1 MYMNTIN
8 FEELENNI
16 SHNNMENTITDLSQQ
31 PMDYYFKINPTTRMP
46 TISEEEFKKRATEL
60 GFRGYAMRN
69 GEYTKTYKKYFNKI
83 YKEKNDMKTNPI
95 KNNKITKVA
104 KNKEEYINQVDKF
117 LLDKQPITVKLD
129 SSNKLKT
136 LLSKALQSST
146 KRILLTI
153 KTKQGKI
160 KGYTLNPETA
170 RRLQDIVIY
179 DKDTMVEESDEEIKS
194 FINADII
201 ESVELSIPTLPN
213 KKSGAFFKYKHII
226 DNLDLTDLQ
235 IYNVNQSINPNSY
248 CCFLQALISGG
259 LSQVKI
265 NTAKSL
271 IISRHIPTCKI
282 NQLCIDLQIHITI
295 KSPSHNN
302 KLIHYPTEKNELCKI
317 IRTQTPINL
326 GLIDEHYFHIKQVP
340 ITSYAITHYE
350 DIKHIKDFHKIYK
363 KNSSGVYKKCNDRFI
378 DSYNC
383 IKLLLENKNKLLNS
397 ISLSDEDIYSSNMYD
412 KFTEIKSLEY
422 EDINIKPTEFKMK
435 EDKDNH
441 VNIFADFET
450 TTDYDKHIP
459 YVLHIRNTELKINK
473 SFIGED
479 CAYKGLQYLSKLGSN
494 IRLIFHNAG
503 YDIRFLYKHISCF
516 SCIERGKFLLRAY
529 GRFYYRKDKFI
540 HLQIQDSYALIPE
553 PLRKFNSMF
562 DLEVYKE
569 ILPYG
574 LYTRENVEKG
584 YIELDEC
591 IEEVKKQFVK
601 NNIGKEINIEEQ
613 NKFVKDFIINVNKWN
628 CLDNNKVDIIRYSK
642 EYCEMDVIVLEQ
654 GYNKFRQYVKDITYS
669 CNQEDLD
676 DELTITD
683 EKYIDIDN
691 YVSVASFSLD
701 YMVMNGVFDNINQ
714 FSGVIREF
722 INKCMYGGRT
732 MVSKNEI
739 YASNV
744 NIDYNDPN
752 NKLSKKHNG
761 IFNQV
766 LADFDAVS
774 LYPSAMEQ
782 LEGFLCGVPK
792 IIENTDYDN
801 IKNYDGYFVEILITE
816 VNKQYNFPLMNK
828 KNEEGIREW
837 TNDMVNETF
846 YCDKTTLEEL
856 IKYHKIKFQIIRGYY
871 FNEGRNY
878 KLKTTIQHL
887 FNTRLKAKAEKNP
900 IEKIYKLIMN
910 SCYGKTLLKPFD
922 TKTEYIS
929 HSKYKDYIS
938 KNYNWIKDTEYI
950 EEKNE
955 WKITSFNPINNHYNM
970 VHCGVE
976 VLSTSK
982 KIMNSV
988 MCLAEDLNID
998 MYYTD
1003 TDSIAID
1010 NSKLPL
1016 LEEEYE
1022 KINNKKLCGNNMSQF
1037 NTDFSSDIIINNIM
1051 DKINA
1056 KNNTKL
1062 KFKELPKEEQE
1073 KYENSILSKR
1083 SVFLGKKCYIH
1094 ELYSEYSDVVDYH
1107 IRLKRIPNP
1116 SILHYCKKN
1125 TITPYELYLELY
1137 NEETIDFD
1145 MTCDNLNVVFKF
1157 HKNMI
1162 IETLYKGDKDTSIKV
1177 QFK

>member
-8 FEELENNI
+8 SQELENNI
-16 SHNNMENTITDLSQQ
+16 SHNIMENTITDLTEQ
-31 PMDYYFKINPTTRMP
+31 PMDYYFKVNSTTKSP
-46 TISEEEFKKRATEL
+46 TITDVEFKKRAKEL
-60 GFRGYAMRN
+60 GFKGNAIRN
-69 GEYTKTYKKYFNKI
+69 GEYTKTYKNYFNKI

-95 KNNKITKVA
+95 KNNRITKTA
-104 KNKEEYINQVDKF
+104 KNKEEYVNQLDKF
-117 LLDKQPITVKLD
+117 LLDKQPITIKLN
-129 SSNKLKT
+129 SSNQLKT
-136 LLSKALQSST
+136 LLSKALQSSS

-153 KTKQGKI
+153 KTKQGTTKV
-160 KGYTLNPETA
+160 YTLNPTTA

-179 DKDTMVEESDEEIKS
+179 DKEVMVEESDEELKN
-194 FINADII
+194 FIDADLIQ
-201 ESVELSIPTLPN
+201 SVELSIPTTPS

-235 IYNVNQSINPNSY
+235 IYNINEPINPDTP

-259 LSQVKI
+259 LSEIKI

-271 IISRHIPTCKI
+271 ILTRDIPTSKI

-302 KLIHYPTEKNELCKI
+302 NLIHYPTEKNELCKI
-317 IRTQTPINL
+317 IRTKEPIPL

-340 ITSYAITHYE
+340 ITSYAIKNY
-350 DIKHIKDFHKIYK
+350 DSIKHITDFHKIEK
-363 KNSSGVYKKCNDRFI
+363 LKNGKPQKSNNRFM

-383 IKLLLENKNKLLNS
+383 IKLLLEYKNELLHT
-397 ISLSDEDIYSSNMYD
+397 ISLSDEDIYSSNIYN
-412 KFTEIKSLEY
+412 KITEIKSLEY
-422 EDINIKPTEFKMK
+422 EDINIEPVEFKMN

-441 VNIFADFET
+441 INIFADFET
-450 TTDYDKHIP
+450 TTDYDKHIA
-459 YVLHIRNTELKINK
+459 YVLHIRNSELNIIK
-473 SFIGED
+473 SFIGDD
-479 CAYKGLQYLSKLGSN
+479 CAYRGLQYLKKLNMN

-503 YDIRFLYKHISCF
+503 YDVRFLYKHISCF

-529 GRFYYRKDKFI
+529 GRFYYGKDKFYK
-540 HLQIQDSYALIPE
+540 LQIQDSYALIPE

-642 EYCEMDVIVLEQ
+642 EYCEMDVVVLEQ

-669 CNQEDLD
+669 CDEDFF
-676 DELTITD
+676 
-683 EKYIDIDN
+683 EKYIDINN

-701 YMVMNGVFDNINQ
+701 YMLMNGVFDNIYK

-722 INKCMYGGRT
+722 IHKCMYGGRT
-732 MVSKNEI
+732 MVRKNEI
-739 YASNV
+739 YASID
-744 NIDYNDPN
+744 NIDYNNPD

-761 IFNQV
+761 ISNQV

-782 LEGFLCGVPK
+782 LEGFLQGVPK
-792 IIENTDYDN
+792 IIQNTDYDN
-801 IKNYDGYFVEILITE
+801 IKNYDGYFVEIIITE
-816 VNKQYNFPLMNK
+816 VNKKYDFPLMSKTNK
-828 KNEEGIREW
+828 DGIKEW
-837 TNDMVNETF
+837 TNDMVNENF

-856 IKYHKIKFQIIRGYY
+856 IKYHKIKFTVIRGYY
-871 FNEGRNY
+871 FDEGRNL
-878 KLKTTIQHL
+878 KLKSTIQHL
-887 FNTRLKAKAEKNP
+887 FNTRLKAKADKNP

-922 TKTEYIS
+922 TKTEYINN
-929 HSKYKDYIS
+929 SKYKDYIS
-938 KNYNWIKDTEYI
+938 RNYNWIKEAEYI

-955 WKITSFNPINNHYNM
+955 WKITSHSPINKHYNL
-970 VHCGVE
+970 VHCGIE

-1022 KINNKKLCGNNMSQF
+1022 KINGKKLCGDNMGQF
-1037 NTDFSSDIIINNIM
+1037 NTDFSSDTIIDNIM
-1051 DKINA
+1051 DKINTE
-1056 KNNTKL
+1056 NNTKL
-1062 KFKELPKEEQE
+1062 KFKELSKTDQE

-1094 ELYSEYSDVVDYH
+1094 ELHSEYGDVVDYH
-1107 IRLKRIPNP
+1107 IRLKGIPTP
-1116 SILHYCKKN
+1116 SILHYCKIHN
-1125 TITPYELYLELY
+1125 ITPYELYLKLY
-1137 NEETIDFD
+1137 NGETIEFD
-1145 MTCDNLNVVFKF
+1145 MTCDNLKVVFKF

-1162 IETLYKGDKDTSIKV
+1162 IETLVKDGKETTRKIH
-1177 QFK
+1177 FE

>member
-1 MYMNTIN
+1 MNTIN
-8 FEELENNI
+8 SQELENNI
-16 SHNNMENTITDLSQQ
+16 SHNIMENTITDLTEQ
-31 PMDYYFKINPTTRMP
+31 PMDYYFKVNSTTKSP
-46 TISEEEFKKRATEL
+46 TISDVEFKKRAKEL
-60 GFRGYAMRN
+60 GFKGNPIRN
-69 GEYTKTYKKYFNKI
+69 GEYTKTYKDYFNKI

-95 KNNKITKVA
+95 KNNRITKTA
-104 KNKEEYINQVDKF
+104 KNKEEYVNQVDKF
-117 LLDKQPITVKLD
+117 LLDKQPVSIKID

-136 LLSKALQSST
+136 LLSKTLQSST

-153 KTKQGKI
+153 KTKQGKT
-160 KGYTLNPETA
+160 KVYTLNPETA

-179 DKDTMVEESDEEIKS
+179 DKQVMVEESDEEIKGLLD
-194 FINADII
+194 ADLIQ
-201 ESVELSIPTLPN
+201 SVELSIPTTPS

-235 IYNVNQSINPNSY
+235 IYNINQPINPDTP

-259 LSQVKI
+259 LSEVKI

-271 IISRHIPTCKI
+271 ILTRHIPTSKI

-302 KLIHYPTEKNELCKI
+302 NLIHYPTEKNELCKI
-317 IRTQTPINL
+317 IRTKEPIPL

-340 ITSYAITHYE
+340 ITSYAIKNY
-350 DIKHIKDFHKIYK
+350 DSIKHITDFHKIEK
-363 KNSSGVYKKCNDRFI
+363 LKNGKPQKSNNRFM

-383 IKLLLENKNKLLNS
+383 IKLLLEYKNELLHT
-397 ISLSDEDIYSSNMYD
+397 ISLSDEDIYSSNIYD
-412 KFTEIKSLEY
+412 KITEIKSLEY
-422 EDINIKPTEFKMK
+422 EDINIEPVGFKMK
-435 EDKDNH
+435 KDIDNH
-441 VNIFADFET
+441 INIFADFET

-459 YVLHIRNTELKINK
+459 YVLHIRNSELQIIK
-473 SFIGED
+473 SFIGDD
-479 CAYKGLQYLSKLGSN
+479 CAYRGLQYLRKLDRN

-529 GRFYYRKDKFI
+529 GRFYYGKDKFYK
-540 HLQIQDSYALIPE
+540 LQIQDSYALIPE

-613 NKFVKDFIINVNKWN
+613 KKFVKDFIINVNKWN

-642 EYCEMDVIVLEQ
+642 EYCEMDVVVLEQ

-676 DELTITD
+676 DELSITD

-701 YMVMNGVFDNINQ
+701 YMVMNGVFNNVYK

-722 INKCMYGGRT
+722 INRCMYGGRT

-739 YASNV
+739 YASID

-761 IFNQV
+761 INNKV

-782 LEGFLCGVPK
+782 LEGFLQGVPK
-792 IIENTDYDN
+792 IIQNTDYDN
-801 IKNYDGYFVEILITE
+801 IKNYDGYFVEIIITE
-816 VNKQYNFPLMNK
+816 VNKKYDFPLMSK
-828 KNEEGIREW
+828 TTKDGIREW
-837 TNDMVNETF
+837 TNDMVNENF

-856 IKYHKIKFQIIRGYY
+856 IKYHKIKFTIIRGYY
-871 FNEGRNY
+871 FDEGRNL
-878 KLKTTIQHL
+878 KLKSTIQHL
-887 FNTRLKAKAEKNP
+887 FNTRLKAKSQGNP

-922 TKTEYIS
+922 TKTEYINN
-929 HSKYKDYIS
+929 SKYKDYIS
-938 KNYNWIKDTEYI
+938 RNYNWIKEAEYI

-955 WKITSFNPINNHYNM
+955 WKITSHSPINKHYNL
-970 VHCGVE
+970 VHCGIE

-988 MCLAEDLNID
+988 MCLAEDLNIN

-1003 TDSIAID
+1003 TDSIHID
-1010 NSKLPL
+1010 NSKIPL
-1016 LEEEYE
+1016 LAEEYK
-1022 KINNKKLCGNNMSQF
+1022 KINSKELIGKGMGQF
-1037 NTDFSSDIIINNIM
+1037 HTDFDSDI
-1051 DKINA
+1051 
-1056 KNNTKL
+1056 L
-1062 KFKELPKEEQE
+1062 KGEVLA
-1073 KYENSILSKR
+1073 KR
-1083 SVFLGKKCYIH
+1083 SIFLGKKCYID
-1094 ELYSEYSDVVDYH
+1094 ELYSEESGDKVDYH
-1107 IRLKRIPNP
+1107 IRLKGIPNP
-1116 SILHYCKKN
+1116 SILHYCKIN
-1125 TITPYELYLELY
+1125 NITPYELYIKLY
-1137 NEETIDFD
+1137 NGETIEFD
-1145 MTCDNLNVVFKF
+1145 MTCDNLKVVFKF
-1157 HKNMI
+1157 HNNMI
-1162 IETLYKGDKDTSIKV
+1162 IETLVKNDKETTRKIK
-1177 QFK
+1177 FK